1 MLFRSTDPAVHPFLQ
16 RLLNGQ
22 IALDI
27 DATSSIL
34 GFSRQIRLGENI
46 GEFAVALLGVIVVL
60 ILGSIWRARALRH
73 ETVPSEA

>member
-1 MLFRSTDPAVHPFLQ
+1 MLFRS
-16 RLLNGQ
+16 LLDGQ
-22 IALDI
+22 IALSV
-27 DATSSIL
+27 DAASSIF
-34 GFSRQIRLGENI
+34 GFAKQIRFAENI